1 MITFYK
7 TFISGQEE
15 KNISEVISK
24 NDFSDRSFFSDKCSE
39 WLVKETHS
47 KRALLTGSC
56 TQALEMS
63 AVLADIKPGDEVI
76 MPSFTFVSTAN
87 AFVLAGA
94 KIIFVDIRPDT
105 LNINESLIERAITKK
120 TKAIV
125 VMHYAGLACEMDV
138 ICSIAK
144 KHHLLVIE
152 DAALGLGAAYKKQ
165 ALGSIGNFGCYSF
178 HYTKSVHCLQGGAI
192 MINRA
197 SDIDRAET
205 VREKGTNRIQ
215 FLKGEVNKYT
225 WIDKGSNYILSEL
238 SAAFL
243 YAQLEQSEKVIKKRK
258 TIWSEYYS
266 QLKQLQ
272 KAGRIE
278 LPVIPDYCTHNASV
292 FYIKVKNQI
301 VRNKLIDHLKKK
313 KIQTAFHYVPLHSSF
328 AGLKFGKF
336 HGEDKYTTKESSRL
350 LRLPLFFDLS
360 NDQVSY
366 ICESISAFYK

>member
-1 MITFYK
+1 
-7 TFISGQEE
+7 
-15 KNISEVISK
+15 
-24 NDFSDRSFFSDKCSE
+24 
-39 WLVKETHS
+39 
-47 KRALLTGSC
+47 
-56 TQALEMS
+56 
-63 AVLADIKPGDEVI
+63 
-76 MPSFTFVSTAN
+76 
-87 AFVLAGA
+87 
-94 KIIFVDIRPDT
+94 
-105 LNINESLIERAITKK
+105 
-120 TKAIV
+120 
-125 VMHYAGLACEMDV
+125 MHYAGVACEMD
-138 ICSIAK
+138 IISSIAK
-144 KHHLLVIE
+144 KYHLIVIE
-152 DAALGLGAAYKKQ
+152 DAALSLGSAYKKQ
-165 ALGSIGNFGCYSF
+165 ALGSIGDFGCYSF
-178 HYTKSVHCLQGGAI
+178 HYTKSIHCLQGGAI
-192 MINRA
+192 MINRS
-197 SDIDRAET
+197 SDFERAET

-215 FLKGEVNKYT
+215 FLKGEVEKYT

-243 YAQLEQSEKVIKKRK
+243 YAQLEQSENVIKKRK
-258 TIWSEYYS
+258 TIWSDYYS
-266 QLKQLQ
+266 QLEQLQ
-272 KAGRIE
+272 KTEHLE